1 MMITEGDTAN
11 IVYGLCKQLGLPVLQ
26 GGNAGSFSE
35 GERVVVHAHRQERE
49 RQYLKNFLEVNIIVP
64 DEAGEA
70 RTKALKEYERRVQ
83 DMFYEDIVGVYGG
96 HGYVIEL
103 KSLGIEEEAS
113 LKSHFVNCKL
123 LFSTLR

>member
-26 GGNAGSFSE
+26 GGNAGGFSD

>member
-11 IVYGLCKQLGLPVLQ
+11 IVYGLCRQLGLPVLQ

-35 GERVVVHAHRQERE
+35 RERVVVHAHRQERE
-49 RQYLKNFLEVNIIVP
+49 KQYLKNFLEVNIIVP

-70 RTKALKEYERRVQ
+70 MTKTLKEYERRVQ